1 MQLPPRRSYLRLNL
15 YSAVHITDHSMF
27 YSSHGLSQDE
37 INKLACSQC
46 IRKSLFT
53 SIPLPTGS
61 RLHWEF
67 YLRTLLLND
76 HNLQTTLWTC
86 STSACLTS
94 TYFQYNGKNY
104 KKVARYSYG
113 LSCFCDCSRNCEE
126 LAIATYMRTVPLWL
140 SYVDDTF
147 TFVPLQTQTKSTI
160 FTNTLDRRRT
170 YSYQGIEENGK
181 IPFLDCL
188 VTVDNNRLRTTI

>member
-1 MQLPPRRSYLRLNL
+1 MDLLDLCIPN
-15 YSAVHITDHSMF
+15 VDV
-27 YSSHGLSQDE
+27 LSVQR
-37 INKLACSQC
+37 Q
-46 IRKSLFT
+46 
-53 SIPLPTGS
+53 
-61 RLHWEF
+61 
-67 YLRTLLLND
+67 
-76 HNLQTTLWTC
+76 
-86 STSACLTS
+86 
-94 TYFQYNGKNY
+94 KNY

-113 LSCFCDCSRNCEE
+113 LSCFCYCSRNCEE

-188 VTVDNNRLRTTI
+188 VTLDNNRLRTTIYRKPTHQQVTGPVIIQLCRLSQL

>member
-1 MQLPPRRSYLRLNL
+1 M
-15 YSAVHITDHSMF
+15 
-27 YSSHGLSQDE
+27 
-37 INKLACSQC
+37 
-46 IRKSLFT
+46 RKSLFT

-67 YLRTLLLND
+67 YSRTLLLND
-76 HNLQTTLWTC
+76 HNLQTTLWTS
-86 STSACLTS
+86 STTACLTS

-113 LSCFCDCSRNCEE
+113 LSRFCYCSRNCDAKHRGTSPSY
-126 LAIATYMRTVPLWL
+126 LYANCTSLVKLRWRHFYICTTVNTDEI
-140 SYVDDTF
+140 DDFHEHGT
-147 TFVPLQTQTKSTI
+147 L
-160 FTNTLDRRRT
+160 LDRRRT

-188 VTVDNNRLRTTI
+188 VTLHNNRLRTTIYRKPTHQQVTGPVIIQLCGLSQLYGLHGLSPDERN

>member
-1 MQLPPRRSYLRLNL
+1 MQLPPQRSYLRLNL

-104 KKVARYSYG
+104 KKVARYSYE
-113 LSCFCDCSRNCEE
+113 LSCFCYCSRNCDAKYRETSPSY
-126 LAIATYMRTVPLWL
+126 LYAKCTSLVKLRWRHFYICTTVNTDEI
-140 SYVDDTF
+140 DDFREHLRHKADIQF
-147 TFVPLQTQTKSTI
+147 TKESRKMVKYLF
-160 FTNTLDRRRT
+160 
-170 YSYQGIEENGK
+170 
-181 IPFLDCL
+181 
-188 VTVDNNRLRTTI
+188 